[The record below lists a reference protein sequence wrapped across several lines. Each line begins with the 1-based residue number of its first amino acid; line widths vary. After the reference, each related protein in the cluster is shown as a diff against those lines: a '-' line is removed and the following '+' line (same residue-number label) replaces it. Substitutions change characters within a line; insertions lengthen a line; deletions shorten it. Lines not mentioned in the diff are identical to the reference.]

1 MQKMK
6 GSRRLSPK
14 FVGNSISKGIHK
26 KPELLINDKQY
37 QTAKAKNLGMN
48 SHQLIL
54 ELQRHS

>member
-48 SHQLIL
+48 SLN
-54 ELQRHS
+54 